1 MCSAN
6 GDNTV
11 CSAKDNT
18 VCSSNGDN
26 TIVLRMVI
34 THCVL

>member
-26 TIVLRMVI
+26 TILRMVI